1 MISASVKFI
10 RSSDKGVPPA
20 PSDWATFVAWIKG
33 VFIDGFNQVN
43 VTRVAHQTGELTL
56 TLPDNHGFAQWQVL
70 SLSGAADAR
79 FNVDMRVLRVR
90 GQEVTCS
97 VDNRLPPTT
106 TGAMKVKQ
114 ASLGWEIAYENETTL
129 VLHSKAPGGQYYFQF
144 LKRGDRQVEI
154 RGAEGWVNG
163 QPVNEWYSSESSTES
178 RSWWAGLGQA
188 GKKWAVVGDD
198 QLFFVIS
205 DVVGVALHPRDE
217 GFSGGS
223 VAVSAFGKFDSF
235 NPANPGHTLLSY
247 TAYQYSS
254 SWVNGLTFNGS
265 FQGSYTADPGTSL
278 SRLVDG
284 RFTLKGSQC
293 SLWGANPAGDSSGYP
308 IGVQG
313 GVVISPTYVVSPY
326 ALWGRMPGLYRGS
339 SYPTNQVLTG
349 VPGMDGHVF
358 IAVAAGSYGY
368 ERWFIDI
375 TGPWR

>member
-20 PSDWATFVAWIKG
+20 PSNWATFVAWIKG
-33 VFIDGFNQVN
+33 IFIDGFNEVN

-114 ASLGWEIAYENETTL
+114 ASLGWEITYENETVL

-144 LKRGDRQVEI
+144 LRRGDTQIEI
-154 RGAEGWVNG
+154 RGAEGWANG
-163 QPVNEWYSSESSTES
+163 QPVNEWYSSASSTES
-178 RSWWAGLGQA
+178 RSWWAGLDQMTQQ
-188 GKKWAVVGDD
+188 WAVVGDD
-198 QLFFVIS
+198 QLFLTIS
-205 DVVGVALHPRDE
+205 GIAGVALHPRDV
-217 GFSGGS
+217 GFSGS
-223 VAVSAFGKFDSF
+223 STTVAAFGKFDSF

-247 TAYQYSS
+247 ALYRHSS
-254 SWVNGLTFNGS
+254 SWFSGLPFSSSFPGS
-265 FQGSYTADPGTSL
+265 RNDDLGVSL
-278 SRLVDG
+278 SRQGDG
-284 RFTLKGSQC
+284 RFSLEGSWC
-293 SLWGANPAGDSSGYP
+293 SLWGANPTGEYSGYP

-339 SYPTNQVLTG
+339 DYPPNQVLTS

-358 IAVAAGSYGY
+358 IAVAAGSYGR

>member
-20 PSDWATFVAWIKG
+20 PGDWATFVAWIKG
-33 VFIDGFNQVN
+33 VFIDGFNEVN

-56 TLPDNHGFAQWQVL
+56 TLPDNHGFVQWQVL

-114 ASLGWEIAYENETTL
+114 APVGWEITYENETTL

-144 LKRGDRQVEI
+144 LKRGDTQIEI
-154 RGAEGWVNG
+154 RGAEGWANG
-163 QPVNEWYSSESSTES
+163 QPVNEWYSSRSSTES
-178 RSWWAGLGQA
+178 QSWWAGLDRSTRN
-188 GKKWAVVGDD
+188 WAVVGDD
-198 QLFFVIS
+198 QLFFIIS
-205 DVVGVALHPRDE
+205 DVTGVALHPRDV

-223 VAVSAFGKFDSF
+223 STVAAFGKFDSF

-247 TAYQYSS
+247 AIYQHAS
-254 SWVNGLTFNGS
+254 SWLSGLS
-265 FQGSYTADPGTSL
+265 FGDSFRGSYGNDPGVSL
-278 SRLVDG
+278 SRQVDG
-284 RFTLKGSQC
+284 RFSLGGSWC
-293 SLWGANPAGDSSGYP
+293 SLWGASPSGEYSGYP

-313 GVVISPTYVVSPY
+313 GIVISPTYVVSPL
-326 ALWGRMPGLYRGS
+326 ALWGRMTGLYRGS
-339 SYPTNQVLTG
+339 DYPTNQVLTG
-349 VPGMDGHVF
+349 VPGMDGHAF
-358 IAVAAGSYGY
+358 IAVAAGSYGR

>member
-20 PSDWATFVAWIKG
+20 PRDWATFVAWIKG
-33 VFIDGFNQVN
+33 VFIDGFNEVN

-56 TLPDNHGFAQWQVL
+56 TLPDNHGFEQWQVL

-106 TGAMKVKQ
+106 TGTMKVKQ
-114 ASLGWEIAYENETTL
+114 APVGWEITYENETTL

-144 LKRGDRQVEI
+144 LKRGDRQIEI
-154 RGAEGWVNG
+154 RGAEGWANG
-163 QPVNEWYSSESSTES
+163 QPVNEWYSSRSSTES
-178 RSWWAGLGQA
+178 QSWWAGLDRGSQ
-188 GKKWAVVGDD
+188 KWVVVGDD

-205 DVVGVALHPRDE
+205 DVVGVALHPRDV

-223 VAVSAFGKFDSF
+223 ASVAAFGKFDSF

-247 TAYQYSS
+247 ALYQYSS
-254 SWVNGLTFNGS
+254 SWFSGLSFSGS
-265 FQGSYTADPGTSL
+265 FQGSYDNDPGVSL
-278 SRLVDG
+278 SRRVDG
-284 RFTLKGSQC
+284 QFDLQGSRC
-293 SLWGANPAGDSSGYP
+293 SLWGANPTGDYSGYP

-313 GVVISPTYVVSPY
+313 GIVISPTYVVSPF

-339 SYPTNQVLTG
+339 DYPPNQVLTG
-349 VPGMDGHVF
+349 VPGMDGHAF
-358 IAVAAGSYGY
+358 IAVAAGSYGH

>member
-20 PSDWATFVAWIKG
+20 PSNWATFVAWVKG
-33 VFIDGFNQVN
+33 VFINGFNEVN

-56 TLPDNHGFAQWQVL
+56 TLPDNHGFEQWQVL

-106 TGAMKVKQ
+106 TGTMKVKQ
-114 ASLGWEIAYENETTL
+114 APVGWEITYENETVL

-144 LKRGDRQVEI
+144 LKRGDQAFEI
-154 RGAEGWVNG
+154 RGAEGWANG
-163 QPVNEWYSSESSTES
+163 QPVNEWYSSASSTES
-178 RSWWAGLGQA
+178 RSWWAGLDRG

-198 QLFFVIS
+198 QLFFVIT
-205 DVVGVALHPRDE
+205 DMTGLALHPRDA
-217 GFSGGS
+217 GFSGS
-223 VAVSAFGKFDSF
+223 DTTVAAFGKFDSF

-247 TAYQYSS
+247 AHYQYSS
-254 SWVNGLTFNGS
+254 SWLSGLNFS
-265 FQGSYTADPGTSL
+265 SYFPGSYDNDPGTNL
-278 SRLVDG
+278 SRQVDG
-284 RFTLKGSQC
+284 RFALQGTWC
-293 SLWGANPAGDSSGYP
+293 SLWGASPNGDYSGYP

-313 GVVISPTYVVSPY
+313 GIVISPTYVISPF

-339 SYPTNQVLTG
+339 DYYTNQVLTG
-349 VPGMDGHVF
+349 IPGMDGHAL
-358 IAVAAGSYGY
+358 IAVATGSYGR

>member
-1 MISASVKFI
+1 MTSASVKFI

-20 PSDWATFVAWIKG
+20 PTDWATFVAWIKG
-33 VFIDGFNQVN
+33 VFIDGFNEVN

-56 TLPDNHGFAQWQVL
+56 TLPDNHGFVQWQVI

-106 TGAMKVKQ
+106 TGTMKVKQ
-114 ASLGWEIAYENETTL
+114 APVGWEITYENETTL

-144 LKRGDRQVEI
+144 LKRGDAQIEI
-154 RGAEGWVNG
+154 RGAEGWANG
-163 QPVNEWYSSESSTES
+163 QPVNEWYSSQSSTES
-178 RSWWAGLGQA
+178 QSWWAGLAQLDL
-188 GKKWAVVGDD
+188 KWVVVGDD
-198 QLFFVIS
+198 QLFFVIT
-205 DVVGVALHPRDE
+205 DVLGVALHPRDV
-217 GFSGGS
+217 GFSGAS
-223 VAVSAFGKFDSF
+223 TVVAAFGKFDSF

-247 TAYQYSS
+247 ARYRHAS
-254 SWVNGLTFNGS
+254 SWFSGLAFYGS
-265 FQGSYTADPGTSL
+265 FQGSYNNDPGASL
-278 SRLVDG
+278 SRQVDG
-284 RFTLKGSQC
+284 RFSLGGSWC
-293 SLWGANPAGDSSGYP
+293 SLWGASPTGGYSGYP

-339 SYPTNQVLTG
+339 DYPTNQVLTG

-358 IAVAAGSYGY
+358 IAVATGGYGQ

>member
-20 PSDWATFVAWIKG
+20 PSNWATFVAWIKG
-33 VFIDGFNQVN
+33 VFINGFNEVN

-56 TLPDNHGFAQWQVL
+56 TLPDNHGFEQWQVL

-97 VDNRLPPTT
+97 VDSRLPPTT
-106 TGAMKVKQ
+106 TGMMKVKQ
-114 ASLGWEIAYENETTL
+114 APVGWEITYENETTL

-144 LKRGDRQVEI
+144 LKRGDTQIEI

-163 QPVNEWYSSESSTES
+163 QPVNEWYSSASSTES
-178 RSWWAGLGQA
+178 RSWWAGLNQERQ
-188 GKKWAVVGDD
+188 KWAIVGDD
-198 QLFFVIS
+198 QLFFTIS
-205 DVVGVALHPRDE
+205 DVTGVALHPRDE
-217 GFSGGS
+217 GFHGS
-223 VAVSAFGKFDSF
+223 PATVAAFGKFDSF

-247 TAYQYSS
+247 AIYQYST
-254 SWVNGLTFNGS
+254 SWLSGLS
-265 FQGSYTADPGTSL
+265 FDASFPGSYTRDPGASL
-278 SRLVDG
+278 SRRVDG
-284 RFTLKGSQC
+284 QFSLGGLWC
-293 SLWGANPAGDSSGYP
+293 SLWGASPTGDYSGYP

-313 GVVISPTYVVSPY
+313 GVVVSPTYVVSPF

-339 SYPTNQVLTG
+339 DYYTNQVLTG
-349 VPGMDGHVF
+349 VPGMDGHAL
-358 IAVAAGSYGY
+358 IAVAAGSYGR

>member
-20 PSDWATFVAWIKG
+20 PSDWATFAAWIKG

-56 TLPDNHGFAQWQVL
+56 TLPDSHGFEQWQVL

-114 ASLGWEIAYENETTL
+114 ASLGWEITYENETTL

-144 LKRGDRQVEI
+144 LKRDDRQIEI

-163 QPVNEWYSSESSTES
+163 QPVNEWYSSDSSTRS
-178 RSWWAGLGQA
+178 RSWWAGLSNFLQG
-188 GKKWAVVGDD
+188 WAVIGDD
-198 QLFFVIS
+198 QLFYTLS
-205 DVVGVALHPRDE
+205 DVQGTSLHPRDTAFNNY
-217 GFSGGS
+217 GFALGI
-223 VAVSAFGKFDSF
+223 FGKFLAI
-235 NPANPGHTLLSY
+235 NPANPGHSAFSRNLYPQGSNWTASAGFQSRLGALSSEPAVTSSR
-247 TAYQYSS
+247 TASGSFNATGQGLGVWGAEASS
-254 SWVNGLTFNGS
+254 SDAGFPLAV
-265 FQGSYTADPGTSL
+265 
-278 SRLVDG
+278 
-284 RFTLKGSQC
+284 
-293 SLWGANPAGDSSGYP
+293 AN
-308 IGVQG
+308 VF
-313 GVVISPTYVVSPY
+313 VMTPTYVSSEG
-326 ALWGRMPGLYRGS
+326 ALWGQWPGLFRGS
-339 SYPTNQVLTG
+339 RYPAAQVVTG
-349 VPGMDGHVF
+349 VPGMDGHAFLPV
-358 IAVAAGSYGY
+358 VTGDYGTA
-368 ERWFIDI
+368 RWFFDI

>member
-20 PSDWATFVAWIKG
+20 PRDWATLVAWIKG
-33 VFIDGFNQVN
+33 VFIDGFNEVN

-56 TLPDNHGFAQWQVL
+56 TLPDNHGFEQWQVL

-106 TGAMKVKQ
+106 TGTMKVKQ
-114 ASLGWEIAYENETTL
+114 APVGWEITYENETTL

-144 LKRGDRQVEI
+144 LKQGDAGIEI
-154 RGAEGWVNG
+154 RGAEGWTNG
-163 QPVNEWYSSESSTES
+163 QPVNEWYSSKSSTES
-178 RSWWAGLGQA
+178 RSWWAGLDRSAQ
-188 GKKWAVVGDD
+188 KWAVVGDD
-198 QLFFVIS
+198 QLFFTIE
-205 DVVGVALHPRDE
+205 DVAGVALHPRDV

-223 VAVSAFGKFDSF
+223 STVAAFGKFDSF

-247 TAYQYSS
+247 ALYQYSS
-254 SWVNGLTFNGS
+254 SWLSGLSFSSSFRGGS
-265 FQGSYTADPGTSL
+265 DNDPGTSL
-278 SRLVDG
+278 SRQVDG
-284 RFTLKGSQC
+284 RFTLEGTWC
-293 SLWGANPAGDSSGYP
+293 SLWGASPSGDYSGYP
-308 IGVQG
+308 VGVQG
-313 GVVISPTYVVSPY
+313 GIVISPTYVVSPF

-339 SYPTNQVLTG
+339 DYPTNQVLTG
-349 VPGMDGHVF
+349 VPGMDGHAF
-358 IAVAAGSYGY
+358 IAVATGGYGR

>member
-1 MISASVKFI
+1 MTSASVKFI
-10 RSSDKGVPPA
+10 RSSDQGVPPA
-20 PSDWATFVAWIKG
+20 PRDWATFVAWIKG

-56 TLPDNHGFAQWQVL
+56 TLPDNHGFEQWQVL

-114 ASLGWEIAYENETTL
+114 ASLGWEIAYENETVL

-144 LKRGDRQVEI
+144 LKRDDTSIEI

-163 QPVNEWYSSESSTES
+163 QPVNEWYSSKSSTES
-178 RSWWAGLGQA
+178 RSWWAGLDQG
-188 GKKWAVVGDD
+188 GRKWVVVGDD

-205 DVVGVALHPRDE
+205 DVAGVALHPRDV

-223 VAVSAFGKFDSF
+223 VAVAAFGKFDSF

-247 TAYQYSS
+247 ALYQHSP
-254 SWVNGLTFNGS
+254 SWFSGLAFNGS
-265 FQGSYTADPGTSL
+265 FLGSYYDDLGVSL
-278 SRLVDG
+278 SRQVDG
-284 RFTLKGSQC
+284 RFSLGGSWC
-293 SLWGANPAGDSSGYP
+293 SLWGANPTGGYSGYP
-308 IGVQG
+308 VGVQG
-313 GVVISPTYVVSPY
+313 GIVISPTYVVSPF

-339 SYPTNQVLTG
+339 DYPTNQVLTG

-358 IAVAAGSYGY
+358 IAVAAGSDGR

>member
-33 VFIDGFNQVN
+33 VFINGFNEVN

-56 TLPDNHGFAQWQVL
+56 TLPDNHGFEQWQVL
-70 SLSGAADAR
+70 SLSGAVDAR

-90 GQEVTCS
+90 GQEVTCG

-106 TGAMKVKQ
+106 TGTMKVKQ
-114 ASLGWEIAYENETTL
+114 APVGWEIAYENETML

-144 LKRGDRQVEI
+144 LKRDDKSVEI
-154 RGAEGWVNG
+154 RGAEGWANG
-163 QPVNEWYSSESSTES
+163 QPVNEWYSSRSSTES
-178 RSWWAGLGQA
+178 QSWWAGLDRWAQ
-188 GKKWAVVGDD
+188 KWAVVGDD
-198 QLFFVIS
+198 QLIFAIT
-205 DVVGVALHPRDE
+205 DIAGVALHPRDV
-217 GFSGGS
+217 GFSGS
-223 VAVSAFGKFDSF
+223 SPTVAAFGKFDSF

-247 TAYQYSS
+247 APYRYSS
-254 SWVNGLTFNGS
+254 SWLSGLSFDGS
-265 FQGSYTADPGTSL
+265 FQGSYNNDPGVSL
-278 SRLVDG
+278 SRQVDG
-284 RFTLKGSQC
+284 RFSLRGSWC
-293 SLWGANPAGDSSGYP
+293 SLWGANPTGDYSGYP

-313 GVVISPTYVVSPY
+313 GIVISPTYVVSPL

-339 SYPTNQVLTG
+339 DYPTNQILTG
-349 VPGMDGHVF
+349 VPGMDGHAF
-358 IAVAAGSYGY
+358 IAVAAGSYGR

>member
-20 PSDWATFVAWIKG
+20 PRDWATFVAWIKG

-56 TLPDNHGFAQWQVL
+56 TLPDNHGFSQWQVL

-106 TGAMKVKQ
+106 TGTMKVKQ
-114 ASLGWEIAYENETTL
+114 APVGWEITYENETTL

-144 LKRGDRQVEI
+144 LKRDDTQIEI
-154 RGAEGWVNG
+154 RGAEGWANG
-163 QPVNEWYSSESSTES
+163 QPVNEWYASHSSTES
-178 RSWWAGLGQA
+178 RSWWAGLDRGD
-188 GKKWAVVGDD
+188 KKWSVVGDD
-198 QLFFVIS
+198 QLFFVIA
-205 DVVGVALHPRDE
+205 DVSGVALHPRDV

-223 VAVSAFGKFDSF
+223 TTVAAFGKFDSF

-247 TAYQYSS
+247 ALYRYSS
-254 SWVNGLTFNGS
+254 SWLSGLAFSGD
-265 FQGSYTADPGTSL
+265 FRGSYNDDPGANL
-278 SRLVDG
+278 SRQTDG
-284 RFTLKGSQC
+284 RFSLGGTGC
-293 SLWGANPAGDSSGYP
+293 SLWGASPTGDYSGYP

-313 GVVISPTYVVSPY
+313 GVVISPTYVVSPF

-339 SYPTNQVLTG
+339 DYPTNQVLMS
-349 VPGMDGHVF
+349 VPGLDGHAF
-358 IAVAAGSYGY
+358 IAVSTGSYGR

>member
-20 PSDWATFVAWIKG
+20 PIDWATFVAWIKG

-56 TLPDNHGFAQWQVL
+56 TLPDNHGFEQWQVL

-114 ASLGWEIAYENETTL
+114 APVGWEIAYENETVL

-144 LKRGDRQVEI
+144 LNRGVQLIEI
-154 RGAEGWVNG
+154 RGAEGWANG
-163 QPVNEWYSSESSTES
+163 QPVNEWYSSKSSTES
-178 RSWWAGLGQA
+178 QSWWAGLDRGAQ
-188 GKKWAVVGDD
+188 KWAVVGDD
-198 QLFFVIS
+198 QLFFTIA
-205 DVVGVALHPRDE
+205 DIDGVALHPRDV
-217 GFSGGS
+217 GFRGGS
-223 VAVSAFGKFDSF
+223 TTVAAFGKFDSF

-247 TAYQYSS
+247 ALYQSSS
-254 SWVNGLTFNGS
+254 SWLHGLTFNGS
-265 FQGSYTADPGTSL
+265 FLDSYNNDPGVSL
-278 SRLVDG
+278 SRQADG
-284 RFTLKGSQC
+284 RFALQGSWC
-293 SLWGANPAGDSSGYP
+293 SLWGASPTGDYSGYP
-308 IGVQG
+308 VGVQG
-313 GVVISPTYVVSPY
+313 GIVISPTYVVSPF

-339 SYPTNQVLTG
+339 DYYTNQVLTG
-349 VPGMDGHVF
+349 VPGMDGHAF
-358 IAVAAGSYGY
+358 IAVATGSSGR